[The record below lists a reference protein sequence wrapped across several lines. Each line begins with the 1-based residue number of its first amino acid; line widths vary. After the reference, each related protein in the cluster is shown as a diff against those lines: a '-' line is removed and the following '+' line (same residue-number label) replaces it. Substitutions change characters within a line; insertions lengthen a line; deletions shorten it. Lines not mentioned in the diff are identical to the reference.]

1 MSKKVL
7 KTSKFNGNQSNM
19 DIFTPE
25 KRSEIMSRIRGRTK
39 PELRLYEIVRTVVG
53 PRRCI
58 FRNYNRL
65 LGSPDVFVPALSL
78 AFFVDG
84 CFFHGCPVHGHVPYT
99 NSEFWERKILRNMRR
114 DRRYQ
119 RKLRRD
125 GISVWRF
132 WEHEL
137 KTSAALEN
145 SLYRVTTA
153 VKRQT
158 AKETSRLARA

>member
-1 MSKKVL
+1 
-7 KTSKFNGNQSNM
+7 M

-39 PELRLYEIVRTVVG
+39 PELRLYEIVRRVVG

-58 FRNYNRL
+58 FRNHTRI

-84 CFFHGCPVHGHVPYT
+84 CFFHGCPIHGHIPHT
-99 NSEFWERKILRNMRR
+99 NSDFWERKILRNMRR

-119 RKLRRD
+119 RKLRQD

-137 KTSAALEN
+137 KTSSALED
-145 SLYRVTTA
+145 SLRRVKLA
-153 VKRQT
+153 VERQM
-158 AKETSRLARA
+158 AREASRLARA